1 MQHEQFI
8 IQVVPLR
15 RKLLEYARK
24 LTGDTQDAEDIV
36 QECYMKLWFI
46 RDKLEQY
53 RSIEALS
60 LHIVRNLSINLL
72 RSKQKKEHGNGLLTT
87 VSDAPTPYEGTEM
100 HDNAENVMK
109 LIDRLPGLQQAV
121 LRMKHLDGLEVEE
134 ISEITGTSPDAV
146 RMNLS
151 RARKW
156 IKKEFLKLNKETAHY
171 E

>member
-72 RSKQKKEHGNGLLTT
+72 R
-87 VSDAPTPYEGTEM
+87 
-100 HDNAENVMK
+100 
-109 LIDRLPGLQQAV
+109 
-121 LRMKHLDGLEVEE
+121 KHKRRN
-134 ISEITGTSPDAV
+134 TGTA
-146 RMNLS
+146 
-151 RARKW
+151 
-156 IKKEFLKLNKETAHY
+156 F
-171 E
+171 

>member
-1 MQHEQFI
+1 
-8 IQVVPLR
+8 
-15 RKLLEYARK
+15 
-24 LTGDTQDAEDIV
+24 
-36 QECYMKLWFI
+36 
-46 RDKLEQY
+46 
-53 RSIEALS
+53 
-60 LHIVRNLSINLL
+60 
-72 RSKQKKEHGNGLLTT
+72 
-87 VSDAPTPYEGTEM
+87 
-100 HDNAENVMK
+100 MK